1 MAMKPPTLFAYLAL
15 SCAFAVTS
23 ARGQDRLLPP
33 NLSGDWLQYGTE
45 HTAAYHAPGW
55 LRLLLSIR
63 PWGEVGSSHGKLK
76 LETTQV
82 TIAGGFLDN
91 ERFSYSKIMPEAYG
105 IGFSG
110 NLTF

>member
-1 MAMKPPTLFAYLAL
+1 MTTPRFFVYLVL
-15 SCAFAVTS
+15 SCAFAAAM
-23 ARGQDRLLPP
+23 ARGQDRPLPI
-33 NLSGDWLQYGTE
+33 NLSGDWLQYGEE
-45 HTAAYHAPGW
+45 HTTAYHSPGW

-91 ERFSYSKIMPEAYG
+91 ERFSYSQIMPEAYG

-110 NLTF
+110 GLGF